1 MKKIAFIYLSN
12 YNDWPMGG
20 MLSYVK
26 NLIPYFKNA
35 NWNIDYW
42 GCSVNRKRN
51 NNFTISNTDYTLH
64 IYTNVKTKNKIVPN
78 FIKSFFMV
86 IRNHKSFGEYDIIY
100 SHTAATSIA
109 LKILFPSKFVIH
121 HQHGLSYVKST
132 GLSKLLNIGY
142 KLAQLL
148 TNVSFFV
155 ASPEELY
162 EYKSQNY
169 LFRNKKFYAIGS
181 PINVREILQIIQRK
195 SPHLQFVYT
204 GRLAK
209 WKNVDFIIDAFSKYK
224 SEVCSDCKM
233 IVIGDGPM
241 HIELEQKIKQDN
253 LSYAIFLLG
262 NQNQEDVFK
271 YLKSSDVFLFASN
284 GEGVSVSILEA
295 FAAGL
300 PVVACD
306 VIGVRN
312 LVKDGQTGYLA
323 DGLNLDVYVEKMKT
337 AVSEKDNLKKN
348 CISFASRFDAHSLTN
363 EIMSIINYEYENR

>member
-1 MKKIAFIYLSN
+1 
-12 YNDWPMGG
+12 
-20 MLSYVK
+20 
-26 NLIPYFKNA
+26 
-35 NWNIDYW
+35 
-42 GCSVNRKRN
+42 
-51 NNFTISNTDYTLH
+51 
-64 IYTNVKTKNKIVPN
+64 
-78 FIKSFFMV
+78 
-86 IRNHKSFGEYDIIY
+86 
-100 SHTAATSIA
+100 
-109 LKILFPSKFVIH
+109 
-121 HQHGLSYVKST
+121 
-132 GLSKLLNIGY
+132 
-142 KLAQLL
+142 
-148 TNVSFFV
+148 
-155 ASPEELY
+155 
-162 EYKSQNY
+162 
-169 LFRNKKFYAIGS
+169 
-181 PINVREILQIIQRK
+181 
-195 SPHLQFVYT
+195 
-204 GRLAK
+204 
-209 WKNVDFIIDAFSKYK
+209 
-224 SEVCSDCKM
+224 M

-253 LSYAIFLLG
+253 LSYAVFLLG